1 MRKLLPLILA
11 LVCLTLPAAAQD
23 DDRSLIVGF
32 LEDNLSDAGR
42 DIRLEGFEGA
52 LSSQATLDRL
62 TIGDADGIWL
72 ELEKAELAWTRS
84 ALLRGRLEIER
95 LAAEAITLHRLP
107 GGDQLSPDDTEAR
120 EFNLP
125 DLPVSI
131 NIGKLEVKA
140 VSIGEPVF
148 GDAAEFQIEGSIA
161 LSGGEG
167 TAKLAIERRD
177 EPAELSLETS
187 FDNSSRQLNIDL
199 ALSEAKNGLLSR
211 VIGLPGQPAIAFSLT
226 GRGPLDDFSA
236 DLALASDGADR
247 LTGTIRT
254 SLNSEAEARQFGA
267 DLSGDLR
274 PLFQPD
280 LRPFFGQSTA
290 LTLLTTREGDGAL
303 SVSRFS
309 LESAAMSL
317 RGDAQ
322 IAASGRPERVSIQG
336 QLGGGDEATRLPLSG
351 PPTQLQSAQLNVSYD
366 QAEGEAWQ
374 ADIVVERLQNGPLV
388 VEQTEFTAR
397 GTLSREAP
405 LALDANLSMALSGL
419 SHKDENLAR
428 TLGSR
433 ANAKA
438 RLSWRE
444 GQPLSILALSAE
456 AGDVSLTGAGEIG
469 NNDASVF
476 PVSATLRLDAPRLER
491 FAPLADIPLT
501 GAAGMT
507 VIGNAD
513 LLTGAFDGA
522 VFAETTDLGL
532 GNSMLD
538 PLIAGDGR
546 LRLSALR
553 DANGLAFDRLDLV
566 TPQAEILALGRLNG
580 KSGTMKLNAN
590 IQEIS
595 VTALPLT
602 GPARLETA
610 IEWQEGAPL
619 RLANLQAQIADS
631 TLTASG
637 TLDPTQKSLPVSG
650 KAQVKARDLSRFA
663 RLTRRALRGS
673 AILALE
679 GKGSLRDRTFEVSTE
694 AEAQGLRT
702 SVPSVDALLTG
713 GPLSLSGRVAKGDG
727 PVDLRQ
733 LSLNTAGLTLRA
745 VGQGAGA
752 PINMT
757 ARISDLARLT
767 PGFPGPLSANG
778 TVQFLEDWG
787 QRLAI
792 NLTAEGPGGTQAN
805 VSGNI
810 EDYGQALD
818 ISANG
823 NAPLGLAN
831 RFIAPRAVQGTARY
845 DLRINGAAQL
855 ASVSG
860 EISTNG
866 ARATLPTHGV
876 VIQNITGRAALA
888 SGQATLQ
895 VQGQSRAGGTLR
907 VDGPIR
913 LTPPFPADLTI
924 ALNGLRITDPDLYK
938 TSATGQMTLTG
949 PLAGGASLGGALTL
963 DETNIR
969 VPSSSPVN
977 TQGLRGVRHVNDSAA
992 ARTTRA
998 RAGLDADAAQSDRA
1012 STAIAL
1018 DLVINAPNRI
1028 FVRGRGLDA
1037 ELGGRLQLLGSSA
1050 NITPSGQISLIRG
1063 RFDILGKRLD
1073 LTEGQITLRGALD
1086 PYLRFV
1092 AETDAGEITAQVI
1105 MEGLASAPEVSFT
1118 STPEL
1123 PQEEV
1128 VARLIFGR
1136 GLDKISGFQAAQLAS
1151 AIATLRGGG
1160 PGLLGTFRSEL
1171 GLDDLDVTTTDEGA
1185 TEVSA
1190 GSYISDN
1197 VYSEITADSE
1207 GRQQIDLNLDV
1218 SRNVTVR
1225 GRASNDGNTGV
1236 GIFFEKDY

>member
-1 MRKLLPLILA
+1 MRKLACFI
-11 LVCLTLPAAAQD
+11 CTLFLFTVPAVAQE
-23 DDRSLIVGF
+23 DDRGLIIGF

-42 DIRLEGFEGA
+42 EIRLEGFEGA

-62 TIGDADGIWL
+62 TIADEEGIWL
-72 ELEKAELAWTRS
+72 ELENAELAWTRS
-84 ALLRGRLEIER
+84 ALLRGRLEVDR
-95 LAAEAITLHRLP
+95 LTAETITLHRLP
-107 GGDQLSPDDTEAR
+107 EGDQLDPDDTEAR

-125 DLPVSI
+125 ELPVSI
-131 NIGKLEVKA
+131 NIGALEVESVA
-140 VSIGEPVF
+140 IGEPVL
-148 GDAAEFQIEGSIA
+148 GEAAVFQIEGSMT
-161 LSGGEG
+161 LDGGEG
-167 TAKLAIERRD
+167 NATLAIERRD
-177 EPAELSLETS
+177 EPAELTLAAG
-187 FDNSSRQLNIDL
+187 FDNASRQLDIDL
-199 ALSEAKNGLLSR
+199 AVMEAKDGLLSR
-211 VIGLPGQPAIAFSLT
+211 VIGLPGRPELSFSLT
-226 GRGPLDDFSA
+226 GSGPLDEFSA

-254 SLNSEAEARQFGA
+254 SLNSETGARQFGA

-280 LRPFFGQSTA
+280 LRPFFGQSTE
-290 LTLLTTREGDGAL
+290 LTLLATRAADGAL
-303 SVSRFS
+303 SVSRFA

-317 RGDAQ
+317 RGEAR
-322 IAASGRPERVSIQG
+322 IAASGRPERVSFTG
-336 QLGGGDEATRLPLSG
+336 QIGGGGEPTRLPLSG
-351 PPTQLQSAQLNVSYD
+351 PVTQLQSARLNANYD
-366 QAEGEAWQ
+366 RAEGEAWQ
-374 ADIVVERLQNGPLV
+374 ADIVVEQLQSGSLA
-388 VEQTEFTAR
+388 VEQGQFTAR
-397 GTLSREAP
+397 GTLSGDAP
-405 LALDANLSMALSGL
+405 LALDADLTAALDGL
-419 SHKDENLAR
+419 AHQDPSLAR
-428 TLGSR
+428 ALGTQ

-456 AGDVSLTGAGEIG
+456 AGDLRLNGAGQIG
-469 NNDASVF
+469 NDEDSAL
-476 PVSATLRLDAPRLER
+476 PLSATLRLDVPSLER
-491 FAPLADIPLT
+491 FAALADRPLT

-522 VFAETTDLGL
+522 LFADTTDIGL
-532 GNSMLD
+532 GIPELD
-538 PLIAGDGR
+538 PLVAGDGR

-553 DANGLAFDRLDLV
+553 DTNGLAFDRLDLV
-566 TPQAEILALGRLNG
+566 TPQAELRALGRLNG
-580 KSGTMKLNAN
+580 TSGTLKLNAN
-590 IQEIS
+590 IQEVA
-595 VTALPLT
+595 VTTLPLT
-602 GPARLETA
+602 GPARLQTA

-619 RLANLQAQIADS
+619 RLVNLQAQIADS

-637 TLDPTQKSLPVSG
+637 TIDPENKTLPVSG
-650 KAQVKARDLSRFA
+650 KAQIDAPDLSRFS
-663 RLTRRALRGS
+663 RLARRALRGS
-673 AILALE
+673 AMLSLE
-679 GKGSLRDRTFEVSTE
+679 GKGSLRDQTFDIATE

-733 LSLNTAGLTLRA
+733 LSLDTAGLTLRA
-745 VGQGAGA
+745 EGQGPGA
-752 PINMT
+752 PINTT
-757 ARISDLARLT
+757 ARISNLARLA
-767 PGFPGPLSANG
+767 PGFPGPLSARG
-778 TVQFLEDWG
+778 TVQLLEDWG
-787 QRLAI
+787 QRVAV
-792 NLTAEGPGGTQAN
+792 NLTAEGPGGTVAS
-805 VSGNI
+805 VSGNVQ
-810 EDYGQALD
+810 DYGQSLN

-823 NAPLGLAN
+823 SVPLGLAN
-831 RFIAPRAVQGTARY
+831 RFISPRAVQGTASY
-845 DLRINGAAQL
+845 DLRINGAPQL

-860 EISTNG
+860 DISTNG
-866 ARATLPTHGV
+866 ARATLPTYGV
-876 VIQNITGRAALA
+876 VIQNITGRAALS
-888 SGQATLQ
+888 SGRMTLE
-895 VQGQSRAGGTLR
+895 VQGQSRAGGNLR

-924 ALNGLRITDPDLYK
+924 ALNGLRVTDPDLYK
-938 TSATGQMTLTG
+938 TSATGQLTLDG

-963 DETNIR
+963 GETNIR

-977 TQGLRGVRHVNDSAA
+977 TQGLRGVQHVNDSAA
-992 ARTTRA
+992 ARATRT
-998 RAGLDADAAQSDRA
+998 RAGLTSDATQSDKAA
-1012 STAIAL
+1012 SAIAL

-1037 ELGGRLQLLGSSA
+1037 ELGGRLQLRGSSA
-1050 NITPSGQISLIRG
+1050 SITPSGQISLIRG

-1105 MEGLASAPEVSFT
+1105 MEGLASAPEVRFT

-1160 PGLLGTFRSEL
+1160 PGILGTFRSEL
-1171 GLDDLDVTTTDEGA
+1171 GLDDLDVTTTDDGA

-1218 SRNVTVR
+1218 SRNVTLR
-1225 GRASNDGNTGV
+1225 GRASSDGNTGV

>member
-1 MRKLLPLILA
+1 MRKLACLIL
-11 LVCLTLPAAAQD
+11 TLFLFTMPAVAQE
-23 DDRSLIVGF
+23 DDRGLIIGF

-62 TIGDADGIWL
+62 TIADEEGIWL
-72 ELEKAELAWTRS
+72 ELENAELEWTRS
-84 ALLRGRLEIER
+84 ALLRGRLEVDR
-95 LAAEAITLHRLP
+95 LTAEAITLHRMP
-107 GGDQLSPDDTEAR
+107 EGDQISPDDTEAR

-131 NIGKLEVKA
+131 NIGTLDIKS
-140 VSIGEPVF
+140 VSIAEPVL
-148 GDAAEFQIEGSIA
+148 GEAAEFQIEGSMA

-167 TAKLAIERRD
+167 TAKLAIKRRD
-177 EPAELSLETS
+177 EPAELSLDTS

-199 ALSEAKNGLLSR
+199 AVMEAKDGLLSR
-211 VIGLPGQPAIAFSLT
+211 VIGLPGQPALTFSLN
-226 GRGPLDDFSA
+226 GSGPLDDFNA

-254 SLNSEAEARQFGA
+254 SLDPESEARQFGA

-280 LRPFFGQSTA
+280 LRPFFGQNTA
-290 LTLLTTREGDGAL
+290 LSLLATREADGAL
-303 SVSRFS
+303 SVSRFV

-317 RGDAQ
+317 RGNAQ
-322 IAASGRPERVSIQG
+322 IAASGRPERVSLQG
-336 QLGGGDEATRLPLSG
+336 QIGSGGEPTRLPLSG
-351 PPTQLQSAQLNVSYD
+351 PPTQLQSAQLNASYD
-366 QAEGEAWQ
+366 RAEGEAWQ
-374 ADIVVERLQNGPLV
+374 ANIVVERLKNGPLV
-388 VEQTEFTAR
+388 VEQSQFTAR
-397 GTLSREAP
+397 GTLSGDAP
-405 LALDANLSMALSGL
+405 LALDAHLTAALTGL

-428 TLGSR
+428 ALGSQ
-433 ANAKA
+433 AKAKA

-444 GQPLSILALSAE
+444 GEPLNILALSAE
-456 AGDVSLTGAGEIG
+456 AGDLRLNGAGQIG
-469 NNDASVF
+469 NSDDSAF

-522 VFAETTDLGL
+522 IFADTTNLALGIPV
-532 GNSMLD
+532 LD

-553 DANGLAFDRLDLV
+553 DTNGLAFDRLDLI
-566 TPQAEILALGRLNG
+566 TPQAEIRALGRLNG
-580 KSGTMKLNAN
+580 TSGTLKLNAN
-590 IQEIS
+590 IQEVA
-595 VTALPLT
+595 VTTLPLT
-602 GPARLETA
+602 GPARLESA

-619 RLANLQAQIADS
+619 RLVNLQAQIANS
-631 TLTASG
+631 TVTASG
-637 TLDPTQKSLPVSG
+637 TIDPENKMLPVSG
-650 KAQVKARDLSRFA
+650 KAQVDARDLSRFSRLA
-663 RLTRRALRGS
+663 RRTLRGS
-673 AILALE
+673 AMLTLE
-679 GKGSLRDRTFEVSTE
+679 GEGSLRDRTFELATE

-702 SVPSVDALLTG
+702 SVPSLDALLTG

-727 PVDLRQ
+727 PVDLRR
-733 LSLNTAGLTLRA
+733 LSLDAAGLTLRA
-745 VGQGAGA
+745 EGQGAGA
-752 PINMT
+752 PINTT
-757 ARISDLARLT
+757 ARISNLARIA
-767 PGFPGPLSANG
+767 PGFPGPLSASG
-778 TVQFLEDWG
+778 TVQLLEDWG
-787 QRLAI
+787 QGLAV
-792 NLTAEGPGGTQAN
+792 NLTAEGPGGTKAN
-805 VSGNI
+805 VSGNVR
-810 EDYGQALD
+810 DYGQSLD

-823 NAPLGLAN
+823 SAPLGLAN
-831 RFIAPRAVQGTARY
+831 RFISPRAVQGTVRY
-845 DLRINGAAQL
+845 DLRINGAPQL
-855 ASVSG
+855 ASLSG
-860 EISTNG
+860 EISTSG
-866 ARATLPTHGV
+866 ARATIPTYGV

-888 SGQATLQ
+888 SGQMTLQ
-895 VQGQSRAGGTLR
+895 VQGQSRAGGNLR

-924 ALNGLRITDPDLYK
+924 ALNGLRVTDPDLYK
-938 TSATGQMTLTG
+938 TSATGQLNING
-949 PLAGGASLGGALTL
+949 PLAGGARLGGTLTL

-977 TQGLRGVRHVNDSAA
+977 TQGLRGVQHVNDSAA
-992 ARTTRA
+992 ARATRT
-998 RAGLDADAAQSDRA
+998 RAGLNTDAAQRDTAA
-1012 STAIAL
+1012 SAIAL

-1037 ELGGRLQLLGSSA
+1037 ELGGRLQLRGSSA

-1105 MEGLASAPEVSFT
+1105 MEGLASAPEVRFT
-1118 STPEL
+1118 SNPEL

-1160 PGLLGTFRSEL
+1160 PGILGTFRSEL
-1171 GLDDLDVTTTDEGA
+1171 GLDDLDVTTTDDGA

-1218 SRNVTVR
+1218 TRNVTVR